1 VTKSELIKDLNPAQQ
16 KAVET
21 TDGPI
26 LIIAGAGS
34 GKTRVLT
41 RKIAYLIE
49 KGINPEHILGLTFTD
64 KAAAEMLERVNELV
78 KSHGDIVIT
87 TFHSFC
93 KEIIEENILDLK
105 MNANIKII
113 EDTAQLVWFIKNIDA
128 FGLEHLEVGYQ
139 PVTLVEELRKTISK
153 FKDEYI
159 TIERLEK
166 YIEDKS
172 KETLDEEDQEH
183 LNALKD
189 ILKVYKRYED
199 YKIQNNLIDFGDML
213 TRIYQLLKSK
223 PLILKKYQER
233 FKYVL
238 VDEFQDTNYI
248 QLQIVNLVAG
258 KYQNLT
264 IVGDDDQSIYRFRG
278 AYLTNIAEFKKTYP
292 KHTEIVLEQ
301 NYRSSKNVLSV
312 ANRLISNK
320 PDRVVK
326 KLFTDNDTGEKV
338 TVAELKNEEEQAHYL
353 LNEITSLLKKYQY
366 KDIAVLTRRKKDAQ
380 PLIDVFNKHKIPY
393 EFIGNSDFFREPLIK
408 DVLAYVRMAA
418 NPTESQVEIARIFHR
433 HAFNIRPV
441 EIGRFC
447 KFAHVNKMC
456 YFECFDKLDE
466 INVDKNKFNY
476 VKEKIHQV
484 VQEKTKL
491 NLPEF
496 IYKIL
501 FEIDFY
507 KHEVSLNNVKNIG
520 LLNQFYKFAT
530 DYYNLHQKDELHNF
544 VEFLEYASNFEIKND
559 VEGINNTI
567 QVMTVH
573 TAKGKEFPI
582 VFIPD
587 LVNGK
592 LPTKFMRDKF
602 DIPKEL
608 SDGIKDGTDDKEL
621 HIQEERRLFYVAIT
635 RAREKLYMTYALRYG
650 DNKRDSKPSQY
661 LDEIDY
667 TTNKDIDFIKPKA
680 DPIAIKE
687 DSIKEQIKQKY
698 IREVIADLHRTDFEK
713 AIPKILLLE
722 KVEGKDPSDLIK
734 NLKELDYDDVLKQI
748 KDGEI
753 ITEKEIEVEPTF
765 SVSQFNTYSRCPR
778 IYKYNY
784 VYRIPTPAK
793 PYFDFGGTVHK
804 VIEELTKKLK
814 EGEAIDFDLAVKYL
828 DAFWKNEGYKTELEE
843 KQAKEEAK
851 EVIKTFL
858 EEQAKMKSKIV
869 GIEQEFTIKL
879 DKYNITGY
887 IDRVDQDGDD
897 YIILDYK
904 TAKTPLSENALR
916 EDFQLLTYDMAVQ
929 QLFGKRPK
937 KVGLWFLRSNKK
949 VIIEPKDEDISKI
962 KEQILETIKN
972 IMKEDFTPAPGWEC
986 NNCDYKLLCD
996 AWKR

>member
-1 VTKSELIKDLNPAQQ
+1 
-16 KAVET
+16 
-21 TDGPI
+21 
-26 LIIAGAGS
+26 
-34 GKTRVLT
+34 
-41 RKIAYLIE
+41 
-49 KGINPEHILGLTFTD
+49 
-64 KAAAEMLERVNELV
+64 
-78 KSHGDIVIT
+78 
-87 TFHSFC
+87 
-93 KEIIEENILDLK
+93 
-105 MNANIKII
+105 
-113 EDTAQLVWFIKNIDA
+113 
-128 FGLEHLEVGYQ
+128 
-139 PVTLVEELRKTISK
+139 VEELRKTISK
-153 FKDEYI
+153 FKDEFI
-159 TIERLEK
+159 IIERLEQF
-166 YIEDKS
+166 IESKS

-189 ILKVYKRYED
+189 ILKVYKKYED

-248 QLQIVNLVAG
+248 QLQIVNLVAA
-258 KYQNLT
+258 KNQNLT

-292 KHTEIVLEQ
+292 KHTEIFLEQ
-301 NYRSSKNVLSV
+301 NYRSTKNVLNV
-312 ANRLISNK
+312 ANKLISNK

-326 KLFTDNDTGEKV
+326 KLFTNNNDGDKV
-338 TVAELKNEEEQAHYL
+338 TVAELKNEEEQAHYI
-353 LNEITSLLKKYQY
+353 LNEISTLLKKYQY
-366 KDIAVLTRRKKDAQ
+366 KDIAILTRRKKDAQ
-380 PLIDVFNKHKIPY
+380 PLIDLFNKHKVPY
-393 EFIGNSDFFREPLIK
+393 EFIGNSDFFREPIIK

-418 NPTESQVEIARIFHR
+418 NPTESQVEIARILHR
-433 HAFNIRPV
+433 HAFNIKPV

-447 KFAHVNKMC
+447 KYAHIHKIG
-456 YFECFDKLDE
+456 YYEALEKLDD

-476 VKEKIHQV
+476 VRDKIQQV

-496 IYKIL
+496 IYKVL

-507 KHEVSLNNVKNIG
+507 KHEVNLNNTKNIG

-559 VEGINNTI
+559 VEGINNTL

-573 TAKGKEFPI
+573 TAKGKEFPV

-592 LPTKFMRDKF
+592 LPTRFMRDKF

-608 SDGIKDGTDDKEL
+608 SDGIKDDTDDKEL

-661 LDEIDY
+661 LEEVDY
-667 TTNKDIDFIKPKA
+667 ETNKNIEFLKPKT

-687 DSIKEQIKQKY
+687 DSIKEQIKHKY
-698 IREVIADLHRTDFEK
+698 IKDVICDLHRCDFEK

-722 KVEGKDPSDLIK
+722 KVEGKDPSDLMK
-734 NLKELDYDDVLKQI
+734 NLKELDYDDVLNQI
-748 KDGEI
+748 KEGELKV
-753 ITEKEIEVEPTF
+753 EKEIETEPTF

-804 VIEELTKKLK
+804 VIEELTKKIK
-814 EGEAIDFDLAVKYL
+814 EGESVDLELALKYL
-828 DAFWKNEGYKTELEE
+828 DAYWKNEGYKTELEE
-843 KQAKEEAK
+843 KQAREEAK
-851 EVIKTFL
+851 DVIKTFL

-869 GIEQEFTIKL
+869 GIEHEFTIKL
-879 DKYNITGY
+879 DKYSITGF
-887 IDRVDQDGDD
+887 IDRVDQDGED

-949 VIIEPKDEDISKI
+949 VIIEPKDEDIAKI